1 MAKEESAGSDTDKS
15 DSAGEATDAEV
26 YSKIREEKARIWTV
40 NKSLSIIR
48 EGMELLARRASQE
61 AKMFRLDF
69 FDHRWLSCGWR
80 NIC

>member
-61 AKMFRLDF
+61 SKMFRLDF

-80 NIC
+80 YIC